1 MPYHAL
7 LEYIRT
13 AKDIGTSDDEIAT
26 RLTKAGW
33 YKIDVQDALELHRRL
48 TSNTVLGAYS
58 PQQEP
63 PAPSLMERVAPLHYD
78 KHVIILAI
86 FAFVVG
92 LIVFFALAQS

>member
-13 AKDIGTSDDEIAT
+13 AKDIGTSDDEVIT

-33 YKIDVQDALELHRRL
+33 YKIDAQDALDLYRRL
-48 TSNTVLGAYS
+48 TANTALGAYS
-58 PQQEP
+58 PQGEP
-63 PAPSLMERVAPLHYD
+63 PAPSLMERVAPRHYD
-78 KHVIILAI
+78 THVVVLAI